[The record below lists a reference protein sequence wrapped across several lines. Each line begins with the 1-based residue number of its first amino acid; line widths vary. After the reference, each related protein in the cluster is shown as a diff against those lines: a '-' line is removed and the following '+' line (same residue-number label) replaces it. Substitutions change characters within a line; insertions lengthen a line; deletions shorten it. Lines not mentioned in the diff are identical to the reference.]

1 MGSGQRAITVTQ
13 YVRLSDSIADARIMY
28 VSGGAAE
35 VYGVERPELLVG
47 KYLSQTMQPE
57 DMLRGSLYSL
67 ARSKGISVP
76 TRYDTRIIRPDGEEV
91 FVVKDTV
98 QMVNY
103 GVLVWVTI
111 LTPTREPELQP
122 PPSPES
128 LGLGLD
134 EIVSYRGTMNVSD
147 LERLIK
153 AQGPPHVLLT
163 SDVIHHNIDALHQ
176 ANQSLSV
183 EALPMPAIAE
193 AKDIQ
198 IRRGAT
204 LRLPGGRYLHRCAPC
219 GESWISPNANP
230 QRCPRMR
237 EDKRGPRCGSI
248 HWRDVT
254 TGGGQRIRGSSHD
267 AQDSEV
273 EDIASDAR

>member
-1 MGSGQRAITVTQ
+1 MHP
-13 YVRLSDSIADARIMY
+13 D
-28 VSGGAAE
+28 
-35 VYGVERPELLVG
+35 
-47 KYLSQTMQPE
+47 

-91 FVVKDTV
+91 FVVKDTI

-111 LTPTREPELQP
+111 LTPTREPELHP

-134 EIVSYRGTMNVSD
+134 EVVSYRGTMNVSD
-147 LERLIK
+147 LERLIQ
-153 AQGPPHVLLT
+153 AQGLQRVLLT
-163 SDVIHHNIDALHQ
+163 FDAIHHNIDGMHQ
-176 ANQSLSV
+176 ASQSLAV
-183 EALPMPAIAE
+183 AAAPVVAD

-204 LRLPGGRYLHRCAPC
+204 LRLPDERYLHRCAQC
-219 GESWISPNANP
+219 GESWISPNVNP

-248 HWRDVT
+248 HWRDIIA
-254 TGGGQRIRGSSHD
+254 GGGPHTRGSPHE
-267 AQDSEV
+267 AQAVEV
-273 EDIASDAR
+273 EDLESDAL

>member
-1 MGSGQRAITVTQ
+1 MSSGHRAVTVTQ

-28 VSGGAAE
+28 VSGRAAE
-35 VYGVERPELLVG
+35 LYGVERPELLVG
-47 KYLSQTMQPE
+47 KYLSQTMQPD

-76 TRYDTRIIRPDGEEV
+76 TRYDTRIMRPDGEEV
-91 FVVKDTV
+91 FVVKDTI

-103 GVLVWVTI
+103 GVLIWVTM
-111 LTPTREPELQP
+111 LTPTREPELRP

-134 EIVSYRGTMNVSD
+134 EIVRYRGTMNVSD
-147 LERLIK
+147 LERLLQ
-153 AQGPPHVLLT
+153 AQGLPHTFLT
-163 SDVIHHNIDALHQ
+163 SDVFHHNMDELHQ
-176 ANQSLSV
+176 TGQSDPAGV
-183 EALPMPAIAE
+183 LPEPAITE
-193 AKDIQ
+193 VEDLQ

-204 LRLPGGRYLHRCAPC
+204 LRLPDARYLHRCAQC

-237 EDKRGPRCGSI
+237 DDKRGPRCGSI
-248 HWRDVT
+248 HWSDVPP
-254 TGGGQRIRGSSHD
+254 GDAPHIRGRPH
-267 AQDSEV
+267 AM
-273 EDIASDAR
+273 